1 MIHAILNKSACEGF
15 LTHADLSIQI
25 KRRLKIQLDG
35 FLNPRSFDVKMKRT
49 TLAKALMGAVV
60 GAATIFAAPV
70 QAKDWKTVTIALEG
84 GYAPWNLTLPGG
96 KLGGF
101 EPELVAN
108 LCERIKLQCNLVA
121 QDWDG
126 MIPGLQAGKF
136 DVLMDAISI
145 TPEREKIIAFSKPHA
160 GHVRRDRRESAA
172 ESRADRG
179 RRQTVGRSE
188 NRPAHRR
195 RLAQTAEGQDHRH
208 SVGHGLHE
216 VHRCKLQGRC
226 HHSRIQNRAGA

>member
-1 MIHAILNKSACEGF
+1 MIRMISNKSSCDGF

-25 KRRLKIQLDG
+25 KAQLKVQFGG
-35 FLNPRSFDVKMKRT
+35 FPNPRSFDVKVKRT
-49 TLAKALMGAVV
+49 TLAKALMGAIL

-136 DVLMDAISI
+136 DVLMDAVRCCSLGQI
-145 TPEREKIIAFSKPHA
+145 TNALFEV
-160 GHVRRDRRESAA
+160 GGQYRRSM
-172 ESRADRG
+172 
-179 RRQTVGRSE
+179 
-188 NRPAHRR
+188 
-195 RLAQTAEGQDHRH
+195 
-208 SVGHGLHE
+208 
-216 VHRCKLQGRC
+216 
-226 HHSRIQNRAGA
+226 